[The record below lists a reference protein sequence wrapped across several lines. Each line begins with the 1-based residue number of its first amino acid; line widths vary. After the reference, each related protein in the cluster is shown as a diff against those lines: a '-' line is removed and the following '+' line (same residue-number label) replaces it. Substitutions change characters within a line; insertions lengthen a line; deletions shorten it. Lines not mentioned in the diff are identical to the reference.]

1 MISIIMPVFNG
12 EKYIAQAIKS
22 VIAQTYP
29 NWELIIVD
37 DGSTDDTSNVIH
49 QFKNAK
55 IKYIYQNNQG
65 PSAARNRGLDIAQGD
80 YIAFL
85 DADDL
90 YHEQKLARQVT
101 FLKENP
107 NVDIIYNDVKVVDE
121 SLHEINELKSEGIY
135 ESKEDFLAMLLF
147 RQIVPLPPSI
157 MAKRKCFESGIRF
170 NTNYVHG
177 EDYDLTIRLAQ
188 KYQYAYLP
196 QPLYIYR
203 RHLNNLTNA
212 HNKQV
217 EAEIEI
223 TKNIGL
229 TSIKQIVQASSF
241 SKKEKELLLA
251 KIFIKIEEYA
261 QAKAILVNLLKEDS
275 TDALIPFY
283 IGNCCY
289 NLTNYKAAIEYYQW
303 AIVLRKNMAESYNNL
318 GCAYGTMKDFTKA
331 EKYFNQALTYRE
343 GYMDATQNLKQLS
356 KDNPDFKI
364 TTRELRTTLTQ
375 YSIN

>member
-1 MISIIMPVFNG
+1 MPVYNG
-12 EKYIAQAIKS
+12 ELYIEHAIKS
-22 VIAQTYP
+22 VISQSYTD
-29 NWELIIVD
+29 WELIIID
-37 DGSTDDTSNVIH
+37 DGSTDDTSTIVN
-49 QFKNAK
+49 QFNNKK
-55 IKYIYQNNQG
+55 IKYVYQNNQG

-147 RQIVPLPPSI
+147 RQIVPSPPSI

-212 HNKQV
+212 HNKQL
-217 EAEIEI
+217 EAEKKI
-223 TKNIGL
+223 TKSVGL
-229 TSIKQIVQASSF
+229 TNIKHIVQASSF
-241 SKKEKELLLA
+241 SKIEQDLLLA
-251 KIFIKIEEYA
+251 KIFIKIEEYV
-261 QAKAILVNLLKEDS
+261 QAKNILQNVLKEEPNNA
-275 TDALIPFY
+275 TIPFY
-283 IGNCCY
+283 LGNCCFY
-289 NLTNYKAAIEYYQW
+289 LKDYDSSIDFYHKSIS
-303 AIVLRKNMAESYNNL
+303 LREDIAESYNNL
-318 GCAYGTMKDFTKA
+318 GCMYGFKKDFTHA
-331 EKYFNQALTYRE
+331 ENCFKKALTYRE
-343 GYMDATQNLKQLS
+343 GYMDATYNLEQIKSNNL
-356 KDNPDFKI
+356 NFKI
-364 TTRELRTTLTQ
+364 TTRELRATLTQ
-375 YSIN
+375 YNIK